1 MSIENK
7 KATLYLGGGGGAEDS
22 ARLDTIFFNTLPATG
37 RILYV
42 PLAMDSGNYTGGLEW
57 FTSVVRLYSDTIA
70 IEMLNDQTGK
80 NIILDDYDAVYIGG
94 GNTFKLLDNVLK
106 YGLDKK
112 LITFM
117 KSGKPVYGGSAGAII
132 MGRSIKT
139 AAAMDERGDYKQ
151 EDGLN
156 LLQGACVACHWPETS
171 EHVKK
176 VAKENKFKVY
186 CIPENCGLI
195 FDVDGN
201 LLETVGKEV
210 EIIE

>member
-156 LLQGACVACHWPETS
+156 LLQGVCVACHWPETS